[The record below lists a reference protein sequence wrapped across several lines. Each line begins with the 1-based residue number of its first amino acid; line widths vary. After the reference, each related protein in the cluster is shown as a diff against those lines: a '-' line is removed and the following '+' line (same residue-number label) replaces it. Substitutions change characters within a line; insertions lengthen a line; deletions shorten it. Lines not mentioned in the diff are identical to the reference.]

1 MKKGFPLVSTRNAD
15 LKCSVRNK
23 GLSNSEFLNRARE
36 YLILENAIY
45 ETDERGNS
53 SIPVALEEM
62 EENAFYLF
70 DADALLA
77 LTQTIEDLAMEEG
90 GGTLLAAIQ
99 DGGLFEQH
107 RDRYWQLGATLEDVQ
122 IISSGKLART
132 GSLKVCH
139 DAKGLVKKFWMVLY
153 EGRRFQALLLCE
165 QSNKSEKFEGK
176 KFVGFYTFKPRII
189 LQAREDIGD
198 ALGGRCPDLTQFTRM
213 QKIDRATKK
222 LKVEFARETKAMDI
236 AVKKLQSQEKKYHTK
251 HFLADL
257 NKTLERLNRLQTH
270 LPEIIAGRPKND

>member
-1 MKKGFPLVSTRNAD
+1 MKGFPLVSTRNAD
-15 LKCSVRNK
+15 LHCSVRNK
-23 GLSNSEFLNRARE
+23 GLSNSEFLSRARE
-36 YLILENAIY
+36 YLVLENSIY

-53 SIPVALEEM
+53 ANPVALEEM
-62 EENAFYLF
+62 EENTFYFF

-90 GGTLLAAIQ
+90 GGSLLAAIQ
-99 DGGLFEQH
+99 EGEQFEQH

-122 IISSGKLART
+122 LIASGKLART
-132 GSLKVCH
+132 GALKVCH

-165 QSNKSEKFEGK
+165 QANDSQKFDEKE
-176 KFVGFYTFKPRII
+176 FVGFYTFNPRII

-198 ALGGRCPDLTQFTRM
+198 ALGGRCPELKQFTRL

-236 AVKKLQSQEKKYHTK
+236 AVKKLQSHEKKYHTK
-251 HFLADL
+251 HFLEDL

-270 LPEIIAGRPKND
+270 LPEMIAGRQKND